1 MEILWANCNNL
12 FELKPQIILKALYSP
27 FCFLLAS
34 QSIWVNSLLRA
45 TLRYPYECLTIFR
58 RGKKAEST
66 LLSHIFGFP
75 FESKVFVACI
85 ICSMLILWFSPLLS
99 SYFVTPL
106 SVFEM
111 KSPLTSSQYVQ
122 PVILI
127 LKILLTSQCQE
138 AYSSTAH
145 INVVVVCI
153 VSVRHGRVC
162 TVMLSAERHN
172 IYN

>member
-12 FELKPQIILKALYSP
+12 FELKPQIILKALYSL

-85 ICSMLILWFSPLLS
+85 FCSMLIFMVL
-99 SYFVTPL
+99 TPSIL
-106 SVFEM
+106 VFCDASISFRNE
-111 KSPLTSSQYVQ
+111 
-122 PVILI
+122 
-127 LKILLTSQCQE
+127 
-138 AYSSTAH
+138 
-145 INVVVVCI
+145 
-153 VSVRHGRVC
+153 VSFDK
-162 TVMLSAERHN
+162 
-172 IYN
+172 